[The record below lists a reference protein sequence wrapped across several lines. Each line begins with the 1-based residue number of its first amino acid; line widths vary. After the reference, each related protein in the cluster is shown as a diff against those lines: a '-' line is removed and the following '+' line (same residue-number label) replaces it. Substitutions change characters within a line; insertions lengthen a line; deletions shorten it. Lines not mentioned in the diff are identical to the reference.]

1 MSEPAVVKALSGV
14 VLDTPEPLAL
24 ARFYADLMGWKIV
37 ADDPDPTWVVLEG
50 PGGGT
55 HLSFQL
61 EPDLRRPRWPS
72 TRSDQQMMIHLDLQ
86 VEDLEAATARA
97 IELGATLAGYQPQEH
112 VRVCADPVGHIFCLF
127 V

>member
-1 MSEPAVVKALSGV
+1 MSKPAVVKALSGV
-14 VLDTPEPLAL
+14 VLDAPEPRAL
-24 ARFYADLMGWKIV
+24 ARFYSDLMGWQV
-37 ADDPDPTWVVLEG
+37 VTDDPTWVVIEG
-50 PGGGT
+50 PDGGT

-72 TRSDQQMMIHLDLQ
+72 TRTDQQMMIHLDLR
-86 VEDLEAATARA
+86 VEDLGAATARA
-97 IELGATLAGYQPQEH
+97 IELGATLADYQPQEQ